1 MKIRLLDY
9 ANVEHF
15 VEIPDDTEVIRGEII
30 SGDMVMTYP
39 FRYDTGVNRVMNFY
53 DGEFEFEAKD
63 FEKLNTIGNSYD
75 VCMWDFWE

>member
-15 VEIPDDTEVIRGEII
+15 VEIPDDTEVICGEII

-39 FRYDTGVNRVMNFY
+39 IYYDTGKTTRTMNFY
-53 DGEFEFEAKD
+53 DGEFEIEAKD
-63 FEKLNTIGNSYD
+63 FEKLNTIRDSYD
-75 VCMWDFWE
+75 CIWDLWE

>member
-15 VEIPDDTEVIRGEII
+15 VEIQDDTEVIRGQII

-39 FRYDTGVNRVMNFY
+39 FRYDTGANTRRINYY
-53 DGEFEFEAKD
+53 DGEFVIEAKD
-63 FEKLNTIGNSYD
+63 FEKLNTIKSSYD
-75 VCMWDFWE
+75 VCIWS